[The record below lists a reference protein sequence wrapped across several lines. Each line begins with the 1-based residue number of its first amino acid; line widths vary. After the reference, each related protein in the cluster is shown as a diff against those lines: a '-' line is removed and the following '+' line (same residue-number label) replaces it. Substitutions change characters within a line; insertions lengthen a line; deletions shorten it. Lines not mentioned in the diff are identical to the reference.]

1 MKSAFGRASV
11 LAILLLGALPVLVG
25 AGDWPMW
32 GHDSSR
38 NMVSGE
44 KGLPTS
50 FDAGQFKSGSEEIDM
65 ATTRNVRWVA
75 KLGSQSYGN
84 PTVAGGKVFVGTNNE
99 APRNPKLAGDR
110 CVLMCFDEKTGKF
123 LWQLA
128 VPKLGTGKISD
139 WEYLGL
145 CSSPAVEGD
154 RVYIVTNRCEV
165 LCLNVNGMAN
175 GNEGPFKDEAQYLA
189 GPGKPPVELGPTSVP
204 RTPTSSGASTCA
216 RSWASSPTT

>member
-65 ATTRNVRWVA
+65 ATTRHVRRVA

-84 PTVAGGKVFVGTNNE
+84 PTVAGGKVFVGTHNE
-99 APRNPKLAGDR
+99 APRTPTLAGAR
-110 CVLMCFDEKTGKF
+110 CVLMSFDENAGKF
-123 LWQLA
+123 
-128 VPKLGTGKISD
+128 V
-139 WEYLGL
+139 
-145 CSSPAVEGD
+145 
-154 RVYIVTNRCEV
+154 R
-165 LCLNVNGMAN
+165 
-175 GNEGPFKDEAQYLA
+175 
-189 GPGKPPVELGPTSVP
+189 
-204 RTPTSSGASTCA
+204 
-216 RSWASSPTT
+216 